1 MQDGWLEIPYYQQ
14 FVEFPLHKGGMMKRC
29 YAIILIFGMLVGL
42 PNGWIQAQ
50 EAEPVT
56 TPETTAA
63 ETVEPQGPSDPAEV
77 AAFLDGVMVA
87 HMESYHIAGAV
98 VAVVKD
104 GKLFFAKG
112 YGYADVEKKKPV
124 IADKTLFRT
133 GSTGKLFTWT
143 AVMQLQE
150 KGLLDLDADIN
161 IYLKKFKIPETFP
174 QPITMTHL
182 LTHTPGFEDRF
193 TGMGALTPKDIVPL
207 GDYLARHMPARV
219 RPAGQLTAY
228 SNYGAALAGYIVEVV
243 SGMPYEKYV
252 EENIFKPLDMMNSTF
267 VQPLPAHLAENMSVG
282 YEFKN
287 GQYEAK
293 DFEILRSLAPAGSMS
308 CTAVD
313 MANFMIAHL
322 GGGAY
327 LEKRIL
333 NEETVKKMHSQLFAN
348 DAKTTGNAHG
358 FWEYHHNNLRIIDH
372 GGDTVYFHTL
382 LSLVPGK
389 NIGFFVSYN
398 TLPER
403 NPRSALLKAFLNRY
417 YPMPDTIELKPLSK
431 DKDNHRLQRFTGSY
445 QMARSSYTTYEKVA
459 GLFPFLNISTTKDG
473 KLLARSKQWIQVEPL
488 VFQEVGGQDTMVFK
502 EDREG
507 NITHVFL
514 SPIPH
519 SACIK
524 LQGIDNPVYH
534 YILLLIC
541 GLLFLSTWRWPF
553 AALYRK
559 LCHRKDQKEK
569 GQEPIWARLL
579 AGIMSTLYILTFIGL
594 IIVFSDAEGL
604 LFGSAV
610 PFLKIVLAIPL
621 VAILLTL
628 GTLFFTILAWVKKY
642 WNPCQRL
649 HYTLVALASLAF
661 IWFLNYWNLIGFK
674 I

>member
-1 MQDGWLEIPYYQQ
+1 MQDGWLEILYYQQ
-14 FVEFPLHKGGMMKRC
+14 FVEFPIHKGGTMKRC
-29 YAIILIFGMLVGL
+29 YSIILIIGL
-42 PNGWIQAQ
+42 ILGLSNGWIQAQ

-63 ETVEPQGPSDPAEV
+63 VPPESQGPSDPAEV

-104 GKLFFAKG
+104 GELFFAKG
-112 YGYADVEKKKPV
+112 YGYADVERKKPV

-150 KGLLDLDADIN
+150 KGLIDLDADIN

-243 SGMPYEKYV
+243 SGMPYEKYI

-267 VQPLPAHLAENMSVG
+267 VQPLPKNLAENMSVG
-282 YEFKN
+282 YEYKN

-293 DFEILRSLAPAGSMS
+293 EFELLGSMAPAGSMS

-333 NEETVKKMHSQLFAN
+333 NEETVKTMHTRLFAN
-348 DAKTTGNAHG
+348 DPKTTGNAYG
-358 FWEYHHNNLRIIDH
+358 FWEYRHNHLRIIDH

-403 NPRSALLKAFLNRY
+403 NPRSALLKAFLDRY

-431 DKDNHRLQRFTGSY
+431 DKDNHWLRRFTGSY

-502 EDREG
+502 EDQEG

-514 SPIPH
+514 SPMPH

-524 LQGIDNPVYH
+524 LQGIDNPVFH
-534 YILLLIC
+534 YILLVIC

-559 LCHRKDQKEK
+559 LCCRKDQKEK

-594 IIVFSDAEGL
+594 VIVFSDAEGL

-661 IWFLNYWNLIGFK
+661 IWFLNYWNLLGFK

>member
-1 MQDGWLEIPYYQQ
+1 
-14 FVEFPLHKGGMMKRC
+14 MMKRC
-29 YAIILIFGMLVGL
+29 YLIILIFGIIVGL
-42 PNGWIQAQ
+42 LNRFIQAQ
-50 EAEPVT
+50 EAEPET

-63 ETVEPQGPSDPAEV
+63 VPAAPQGPTDPAEV
-77 AAFLDGVMVA
+77 EAFLDGVMVA

-104 GKLFFAKG
+104 GELFFAKG
-112 YGYADVEKKKPV
+112 YGYADVEKKKLV
-124 IADKTLFRT
+124 TADKTLFRT

-143 AVMQLQE
+143 AVMQLYE
-150 KGLLDLDADIN
+150 KGLIKLDADIN
-161 IYLKKFKIPETFP
+161 TYLNKFKIPETFP

-193 TGMGALTPKDIVPL
+193 TGIGARTPKDIVPL
-207 GDYLARHMPARV
+207 GEYLARHMPARV
-219 RPAGQLTAY
+219 RPPGQITAY
-228 SNYGAALAGYIVEVV
+228 SNYGTALAGYIVEVV
-243 SGMPYEKYV
+243 SGIPYEKYV

-282 YEFKN
+282 YEFKH

-293 DFEILRSLAPAGSMS
+293 EFELLGSMTPAGSMS

-322 GGGAY
+322 NAGAY
-327 LEKRIL
+327 REKRIL
-333 NEETVKKMHSQLFAN
+333 KEKTVKKMHSQLFTN

-382 LSLVPGK
+382 LSLVPEK
-389 NIGFFVSYN
+389 NIGFFVAYN
-398 TLPER
+398 TRPER

-417 YPMPDTIELKPLSK
+417 YPMPDTIDLKPLPK
-431 DKDNHRLQRFTGSY
+431 GKDNQRLRRFAGSY
-445 QMARSSYTTYEKVA
+445 RMARSSYTTYEKVA

-473 KLLARSKQWIQVEPL
+473 KLLARSKQWTQVEPL

-502 EDREG
+502 EDQQG

-514 SPIPH
+514 SPMPH

-524 LQGIDNPVYH
+524 LQGIHNPVFH
-534 YILLLIC
+534 YILLVIC
-541 GLLFLSTWRWPF
+541 GLFFLSTWRWPF
-553 AALYRK
+553 AALYKK
-559 LCHRKDQKEK
+559 LCRRKDKKRK
-569 GQEPIWARLL
+569 GHELIWARLL

-594 IIVFSDAEGL
+594 IIVFSDAVGL

-621 VAILLTL
+621 LAVLLTL
-628 GTLFFTILAWVKKY
+628 STLFFTILAWVKKY
-642 WNPCQRL
+642 WTPCERI
-649 HYTLVALASLAF
+649 HYTLVTLASLAF
-661 IWFLNYWNLIGFK
+661 IWFLHYWNLLGFR

>member
-1 MQDGWLEIPYYQQ
+1 
-14 FVEFPLHKGGMMKRC
+14 MKQC
-29 YAIILIFGMLVGL
+29 YSIILIFGMIFGL
-42 PNGWIQAQ
+42 LKGFIQAQ
-50 EAEPVT
+50 EAEPET

-63 ETVEPQGPSDPAEV
+63 VPAAPQGPSDPAEL

-150 KGLLDLDADIN
+150 KGLIDLEADIN
-161 IYLKKFKIPETFP
+161 TYLNKFKIPETFP

-193 TGMGALTPKDIVPL
+193 TGLAVRKPEDIVPL
-207 GDYLARHMPARV
+207 GEYLARHMPARV
-219 RPAGQLTAY
+219 RPPGQLTAY
-228 SNYGAALAGYIVEVV
+228 SNHGAALAGYIVEKV

-252 EENIFKPLDMMNSTF
+252 EEHIFKPLDMMNSTF

-282 YEFKN
+282 YEYKN

-293 DFEILRSLAPAGSMS
+293 GFELFGSMAPAGSMS

-322 GGGAY
+322 DMGAY
-327 LEKRIL
+327 REKRIL
-333 NEETVKKMHSQLFAN
+333 NEETVKKMHTQLFAN
-348 DAKTTGNAHG
+348 DPKTTGNAHG

-372 GGDTVYFHTL
+372 GGDTLYFHTL

-417 YPMPDTIELKPLSK
+417 YPMPDTPDPKPLPQG
-431 DKDNHRLQRFTGSY
+431 KDNDRLQRFTGSY
-445 QMARSSYTTYEKVA
+445 QLARSPYTTYEKVT
-459 GLFPFLNISTTKDG
+459 GLFPFLNISTIDDG
-473 KLLARSKQWIQVEPL
+473 KLLARSKQWIQVESL

-502 EDREG
+502 EDQEG

-514 SPIPH
+514 SPIPQ

-524 LQGIDNPVYH
+524 LQGIHNPVYH
-534 YILLLIC
+534 YILLVIC

-559 LCHRKDQKEK
+559 LCCPKDQKEK
-569 GQEPIWARLL
+569 GDEPIWARLL
-579 AGIMSTLYILTFIGL
+579 AGIMSTFYILTFIGL
-594 IIVFSDAEGL
+594 IIVLSDEIGL
-604 LFGSAV
+604 IFGSAV

-621 VAILLTL
+621 VAVLLTL
-628 GTLFFTILAWVKKY
+628 GTLFFTFLAWVKKY

-661 IWFLNYWNLIGFK
+661 IWFLNYWNLLGFK

>member
-1 MQDGWLEIPYYQQ
+1 M
-14 FVEFPLHKGGMMKRC
+14 
-29 YAIILIFGMLVGL
+29 ILVFGILVGL
-42 PNGWIQAQ
+42 SKGWIQAQ
-50 EAEPVT
+50 EAEPAAA
-56 TPETTAA
+56 PETTS
-63 ETVEPQGPSDPAEV
+63 VVPLEPQGPSDPAEV
-77 AAFLDGVMVA
+77 EAFLDGVMVA
-87 HMESYHIAGAV
+87 HMESYHIAGSV

-133 GSTGKLFTWT
+133 GSTGKLFIWT

-161 IYLKKFKIPETFP
+161 TYLKEFKIPGTFP
-174 QPITMTHL
+174 QPITLTHL
-182 LTHTPGFEDRF
+182 LTHTSGFEDRF
-193 TGMGALTPKDIVPL
+193 TSLATLTPKDIVPL
-207 GDYLARHMPARV
+207 GKYLARHMPARV
-219 RPAGQLTAY
+219 RPPGQLTAY

-267 VQPLPAHLAENMSVG
+267 VQPLPTPLAENMSVG

-293 DFEILRSLAPAGSMS
+293 DFEIFRSLAPAGSMS
-308 CTAVD
+308 CTATD

-322 GGGAY
+322 NGGAY

-333 NEETVKKMHSQLFAN
+333 NEETVKKMHTQLFTN
-348 DAKTTGNAHG
+348 DAKTTGNAYG
-358 FWEYHHNNLRIIDH
+358 FWEYRYNHLRIIDH

-382 LSLVPGK
+382 LSLVPEK

-398 TLPER
+398 TRPER
-403 NPRSALLKAFLNRY
+403 NLRSALLKAFLDRY
-417 YPMPDTIELKPLSK
+417 YPLPDTIELKPLAK
-431 DKDNHRLQRFTGSY
+431 DNDNHRLQRFAGSY
-445 QMARSSYTTYEKVA
+445 QLARSSYTTYEKVG

-488 VFQEVGGQDTMVFK
+488 VFQEVGGQDTLVFK
-502 EDREG
+502 ENQEG

-514 SPIPH
+514 SPMPH

-524 LQGIDNPVYH
+524 LQGIENPVYH
-534 YILLLIC
+534 YILLVVCL
-541 GLLFLSTWRWPF
+541 LLFLSTWRWPF
-553 AALYRK
+553 VALYRK
-559 LCHRKDQKEK
+559 LCCHKDQKENRQ
-569 GQEPIWARLL
+569 GPIWARLL
-579 AGIMSTLYILTFIGL
+579 AGIMSTLYILTIIGF
-594 IIVFSDAEGL
+594 IIVFSDEVGL

-610 PFLKIVLAIPL
+610 PFLKIVLSIPL
-621 VAILLTL
+621 VALLLTFV
-628 GTLFFTILAWVKKY
+628 TLFFAILAWVKKY

-649 HYTLVALASLAF
+649 HYTLVTLASLAF
-661 IWFLNYWNLIGFK
+661 TWFLNYWNLLGFK